1 MGRVVTLT
9 IPSAIFFTCATSSSG
24 IVTPVNS
31 QLFTSGL
38 DSSWGYWQLTHSFL
52 EKDGKKWGRE
62 FKITNPPA
70 EQYTIR
76 CIRNTRD
83 MIAWLPTNW
92 LARATWLLNQ
102 QKMWYGFRIVR
113 LKLARESAR
122 RLQNVYG
129 AQLRQYTDTFTPPT
143 FSKLEVSERA
153 PEISGYLTNG
163 FIIRGNA
170 VFGSVALLPRG
181 FFNWKV
187 RIDNRTCF
195 LTSVICLHRSR
206 WLEI

>member
-1 MGRVVTLT
+1 
-9 IPSAIFFTCATSSSG
+9 
-24 IVTPVNS
+24 
-31 QLFTSGL
+31 
-38 DSSWGYWQLTHSFL
+38 
-52 EKDGKKWGRE
+52 
-62 FKITNPPA
+62 
-70 EQYTIR
+70 
-76 CIRNTRD
+76 

-187 RIDNRTCF
+187 QMVGDIVPESFALFHLIEPKLELVVLGTGSSVERINPEITKF
-195 LTSVICLHRSR
+195 LKRKGISI
-206 WLEI
+206 EIQDTPNACATFNFMLDEGRPAGAALIPPRHIPP